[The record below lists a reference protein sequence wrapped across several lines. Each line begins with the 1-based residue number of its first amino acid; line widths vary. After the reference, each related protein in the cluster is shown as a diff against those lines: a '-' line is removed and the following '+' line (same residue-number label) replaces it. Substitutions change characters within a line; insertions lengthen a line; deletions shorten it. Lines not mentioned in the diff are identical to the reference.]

1 MRAWKHLGIVKTID
15 EEKEYGFSAS
25 SSPSLSP
32 TDLSSPPTPDLHTR
46 VQAWSLARG
55 QKTDI
60 LVRVHGRC
68 FHLHKDAL
76 TTRSTY
82 FNREITEISDFTLSP
97 PLNITPETFSLV
109 ADFCYGSHIVLTPFN
124 IAALRTAAEL
134 LEMAD
139 TNGDGEEENL
149 MQITEE
155 YFHRIINVN
164 REYASIVFRSCLPL
178 LPEAETTA
186 YLVSRSVEALS
197 SSVVEGGGG
206 DGVNGA
212 CCDDVISMSP
222 EDFLIVAKSMHRRLT
237 SHDVLYRTVDLYFK
251 GYSGKISDD
260 LKAQICNSID
270 CNKLSSQL
278 LLEAVQN
285 PIMPL
290 RFIVRAMLMEQLNT
304 RRSIL
309 ISSTAADHIQPRRQ
323 RIRSSSKDDG
333 PTTLGA
339 ILQREAALRQ
349 AAHLKAAMDATSS
362 RIQSLEKELN
372 VMKKLLNEPDIL
384 QRSILMGSDRSSSF
398 HYGSKNKI
406 ERGERGS
413 ASSASLRYCHV
424 RSGEKAEGESSSWD
438 KGSCNNIGSTMS
450 PKNIRRRLINGL
462 KSAFW
467 ISKSPSTNGIES
479 RKSSMG
485 RSMDRKG
492 AGDHELDHG

>member
-1 MRAWKHLGIVKTID
+1 MRPWKQLGIVKTID
-15 EEKEYGFSAS
+15 EEKEYGFSS

-97 PLNITPETFSLV
+97 VPLNITPETFSLV

-149 MQITEE
+149 MQITEA
-155 YFHRIINVN
+155 YFRRIINVN

-178 LPEAETTA
+178 LPEAERTA
-186 YLVSRSVEALS
+186 YLGSRCVEALS

-206 DGVNGA
+206 DGVNVP
-212 CCDDVISMSP
+212 CFDDVISMSP

-260 LKAQICNSID
+260 LQAQICNSID
-270 CNKLSSQL
+270 CNKLSPQL

-309 ISSTAADHIQPRRQ
+309 ISSTAADHIQPCRQ
-323 RIRSSSKDDG
+323 RTRSSSKDDG
-333 PTTLGA
+333 PITLGA

-372 VMKKLLNEPDIL
+372 VMKKLLNEPEIL
-384 QRSILMGSDRSSSF
+384 QRSILMGSGRSSSF
-398 HYGSKNKI
+398 HYGSENKI
-406 ERGERGS
+406 ERGDRGS
-413 ASSASLRYCHV
+413 ASSASLRCHV
-424 RSGEKAEGESSSWD
+424 RSGEKAVGGSSSWD
-438 KGSCNNIGSTMS
+438 KGSCNNVGST

-479 RKSSMG
+479 RKSSMS

-492 AGDHELDHG
+492 SGDHG

>member
-1 MRAWKHLGIVKTID
+1 MRAWKQLGIVKTID
-15 EEKEYGFSAS
+15 EEKEYGFSS

-68 FHLHKDAL
+68 FHLHK
-76 TTRSTY
+76 
-82 FNREITEISDFTLSP
+82 
-97 PLNITPETFSLV
+97 
-109 ADFCYGSHIVLTPFN
+109 
-124 IAALRTAAEL
+124 
-134 LEMAD
+134 
-139 TNGDGEEENL
+139 
-149 MQITEE
+149 
-155 YFHRIINVN
+155 
-164 REYASIVFRSCLPL
+164 
-178 LPEAETTA
+178 
-186 YLVSRSVEALS
+186 
-197 SSVVEGGGG
+197 
-206 DGVNGA
+206 
-212 CCDDVISMSP
+212 
-222 EDFLIVAKSMHRRLT
+222 
-237 SHDVLYRTVDLYFK
+237 

-260 LKAQICNSID
+260 LQAQICNSID
-270 CNKLSSQL
+270 CNKLSPQL

-304 RRSIL
+304 RRSIF
-309 ISSTAADHIQPRRQ
+309 ISSTAADHIQPCRQ
-323 RIRSSSKDDG
+323 RTRSSSKDDG
-333 PTTLGA
+333 PITLGA

-362 RIQSLEKELN
+362 RIESLDKELN

-384 QRSILMGSDRSSSF
+384 QRSILMGSGRSSSF

-413 ASSASLRYCHV
+413 ASSASLRCHV
-424 RSGEKAEGESSSWD
+424 RSGEKAVGGSSSWD
-438 KGSCNNIGSTMS
+438 KGSCNNVGST

-479 RKSSMG
+479 RKSSMS

-492 AGDHELDHG
+492 SGDHG